1 MANGTVSY
9 LWRDHK
15 AHQGSRT
22 GVSLHSHTNQSRET
36 LDFLANLGSTYSV
49 IRPLLAR
56 LERRAEKLHGVH
68 VDYASSYW
76 TPPMTPKLAFDLE
89 SSQIEKLGLNSMVS
103 ITDHDTIEAPMLL
116 RTVPSAR
123 RIPVSVEWSV
133 PYGGVQD
140 FHIGVHNLP
149 SARAKQWMKT
159 LAAFTANPGN
169 DRLGEILVALHEE
182 PHVLVV
188 FNHPMWDL
196 FLIGEER
203 HRFMVNEFLQK
214 FGAWM
219 HALEL
224 NGLRNWEENREAR
237 RLAER
242 WNMVLISGGDR
253 HGVEPNANINLT
265 NATSFTE
272 FVHEIRR
279 ERRSNVLF
287 MPQYAQPWKH
297 RLLQSTLDAIR
308 NYPDFPQGSRT
319 WDERAYHPDAN
330 GVVRPLCEIW
340 PKGRAPLAIQCV
352 IKSVQML
359 GSRPVSGGLRMAWN
373 DASQLRLA
381 LGDQES

>member
-1 MANGTVSY
+1 MANSTVSY
-9 LWRDHK
+9 LWRNQK
-15 AHQGSRT
+15 AHEEFRT
-22 GVSLHSHTNQSRET
+22 GISLHSHTNQSRET
-36 LDFLANLGSTYSV
+36 LDFLANLGNKYAA

-56 LERRAEKLHGVH
+56 LERRAERLHGVR

-89 SSQIEKLGLNSMVS
+89 SQQIEKLGLSSMVS
-103 ITDHDTIEAPMLL
+103 ITDHDNIEAPMLL

-133 PYGGVQD
+133 PYGGAQA
-140 FHIGVHNLP
+140 FHLGVHNLP
-149 SARAKQWMKT
+149 SARARQWMKT
-159 LAAFTANPGN
+159 LAAYTAHPEEE
-169 DRLGEILVALHEE
+169 RFREILVALHEE
-182 PHVLVV
+182 PQVLVV

-196 FLIGEER
+196 FLIGEGQ

-214 FGAWM
+214 FGVWL

-224 NGLRNWEENREAR
+224 NGLRNWTENRETR
-237 RLAER
+237 RLGER
-242 WNMVLISGGDR
+242 WNMVLIGGGDR

-279 ERRSNVLF
+279 ERKSSVLF

-319 WDERAYHPDAN
+319 WDERAHHPDAN
-330 GVVRPLCEIW
+330 GVVRPLREIW
-340 PKGRAPLAIQCV
+340 PKGRAPLAIECV
-352 IKSVQML
+352 IRSVQML

-373 DASQLRLA
+373 NASQLRLA
-381 LGDQES
+381 LGDQDS